1 MYMKPHLLE
10 YWIHK
15 FLADIFHYSLTMLLH
30 ITCCTRSFLTPLKD
44 SSSHS
49 FHSKCVC
56 SSLILH
62 TVLYFKVRLNILPCY
77 IYSFYSISD
86 TDSSASG
93 RAGKSPPPFIPK
105 GHRPKASLRLTSG
118 TRISYLAPFS
128 LTWARFHEGSWGQF
142 GSWFLSISN

>member
-1 MYMKPHLLE
+1 MYTKPHLLE

-15 FLADIFHYSLTMLLH
+15 FLADIFHYSLAMLLH

-44 SSSHS
+44 SSSHF

-62 TVLYFKVRLNILPCY
+62 TVLYFKVHLNILPGY

-93 RAGKSPPPFIPK
+93 RAVKSPPPFIPK
-105 GHRPKASLRLTSG
+105 GTYYWSWG
-118 TRISYLAPFS
+118 PFS
-128 LTWARFHEGSWGQF
+128 
-142 GSWFLSISN
+142 SIRVILLLASAVPAHSCEKGRRGEHREAYHLVT